1 MEITKS
7 LRLSVHALVDFML
20 RRGDIDNRIFNKA
33 SMQMGTKLHKLYQ
46 SAQTEAFIAEQF
58 LRHTYE
64 VDEYAVT
71 IEGYADGIRE
81 LLNKVYIEEVKTT
94 VAELDSFADQH
105 QDWHRMQALLY
116 GHMYAEEHG
125 LETIRI
131 RLIYINQADETTMIR
146 SYEGSRVEV
155 GNAIVA
161 LIREYLSFYRMV
173 DRHLEARLHSVEALS
188 FPFKS
193 FRPGQR
199 EMAKY
204 VYSLAQNGGTL
215 LVEAPTGIGKT
226 ISALYPSILALGRG
240 IPGKIFYVTAKNSG
254 HEAAVI
260 AVKQLRKKGA
270 AVSDIVLTAK
280 DKICL
285 TPGAACNPDEC
296 PFAKGYYDK
305 IRGVLSEA
313 LNQHDSFDREL
324 VLTYARTHEICP
336 FELQLDLS
344 LFVDVII
351 GDYNYV
357 FDPMVYLRRFFDTDA
372 SGHFLLVDEAHN
384 LVERSRSMYSA
395 TITSIGLKQLRRSV
409 RSIQHVKFKRT
420 LTRLAKLFK
429 DESQKEGPFP
439 ETISLDR
446 KWLTALDA
454 FLVQAQDVMRK
465 FPSAVDEPFKDFYFD
480 ANRFFKLS
488 DFYDDHFVY
497 YKDRMKRDDVSLT
510 LFCLDSSELIA
521 KTMKQVKGRVLF
533 SATLAPLDYYVPMLG
548 GRPEDPILRLPS
560 PFPREN
566 LLLMVAPK
574 VSTRFKSR
582 AETLDEI
589 ALYVELAIQ
598 GKIGN
603 YLVFFP
609 SYKYMNDV
617 RSHMKTDATVEILVQ
632 EQEMTLADQERFL
645 SQFVP
650 APEHTTVGF
659 VVLGGPFSEG
669 IDLIEDRLIG
679 SIIVGVGLPQL
690 SFERDLIKDF
700 FSRRQ
705 SDGYSFS
712 YTYPGM
718 NRVMQAVGRV
728 IRSEKDRGL
737 ALLIDD
743 RYLESRYRNMFKSE
757 WAHYEAVITPDDLQA
772 LVNDFWNTNRN

>member
-1 MEITKS
+1 MEITKL
-7 LRLSVHALVDFML
+7 LRLSVHTLVDFML

-46 SAQTEAFIAEQF
+46 AAQTEAFIAEQF

-94 VAELDSFADQH
+94 VAGLNAFADQH

-131 RLIYINQADETTMIR
+131 RLIYINQADETTLIR
-146 SYEGSRVEV
+146 SYENSRTDV
-155 GNAIVA
+155 GEAIVA
-161 LIREYLSFYRMV
+161 LIKDYLAFYRLV
-173 DRHLEARLHSVEALS
+173 DRHLAARQQSVAALS
-188 FPFKS
+188 FPFKA

-226 ISALYPSILALGRG
+226 ISALYPSILALGSG
-240 IPGKIFYVTAKNSG
+240 IPGKIFYMTAKNSG
-254 HEAAVI
+254 HEAAVT
-260 AVKQLRKKGA
+260 AVAQLRKKGA
-270 AVSDIVLTAK
+270 DVSEIVLTAK

-305 IRGVLSEA
+305 IRGVLTEA
-313 LNQHDSFDREL
+313 LSQHTSFNREL
-324 VLTYARTHEICP
+324 ILRYAQANEICP
-336 FELQLDLS
+336 FEFQLDLS
-344 LFVDVII
+344 LFVDIVI

-395 TITSIGLKQLRRSV
+395 TITSISLKKMRRSV
-409 RSIQHVKFKRT
+409 RAIKHAKFKRT
-420 LTRLAKLFK
+420 ITRLTKLFK
-429 DESQKEGPFP
+429 DEYEEEAVYPKTCG
-439 ETISLDR
+439 LDR

-454 FLVQAQDVMRK
+454 FLIQAQDVMRK
-465 FPSAVDEPFKDFYFD
+465 FPAAVDEPFKDFYFD
-480 ANRFFKLS
+480 ANRFYKLS
-488 DFYDDHFVY
+488 DFYDEHFVY
-497 YKDRMKRDDVSLT
+497 YKDRLKNGDLSMN
-510 LFCLDSSELIA
+510 LFCLDSSELLA

-548 GRPEDPILRLPS
+548 GQTDDPVLRLPS
-560 PFPREN
+560 PFPRNN

-574 VSTRFKSR
+574 ISTRFKSR
-582 AETLDEI
+582 SGTLDEI
-589 ALYVELAIQ
+589 ALYIELAIQ
-598 GKIGN
+598 GKVGN

-609 SYKYMNDV
+609 SYKYMNEV
-617 RSHMKTDATVEILVQ
+617 RGHMKTDASVEILVQ
-632 EQEMTLADQERFL
+632 DPEMTLDDQAAFL
-645 SQFVP
+645 DHFVP
-650 APEHTTVGF
+650 APEHTMVGF
-659 VVLGGPFSEG
+659 VVLGGPFAEG

-700 FSRRQ
+700 FNRHD

-712 YTYPGM
+712 YAYPGM

-728 IRSEKDRGL
+728 IRSEKDRGI

-743 RYLESRYRNMFKSE
+743 RYLEARYRNMFKSE
-757 WAHYEAVITPDDLQA
+757 WSHYEAVITPDDLQA
-772 LVNDFWNTNRN
+772 LVNDFWNAKRN